1 MRTSKTES
9 KHPFSPARLSC
20 LAIGAALSCLSPAA
34 LAQVSSMV
42 ANGNYSYD
50 GNANTALVDSFPA
63 NSSGSVDVINF
74 SNGAGRSET
83 VLHSYG
89 DVNGN
94 FGSRASGSG
103 IYAVNGGFKI
113 VQSFTNTSAVAQ
125 LGSFHFQITPGMLQ
139 NNIGSALT
147 GSHYVESGLN
157 FNLQRGG
164 SSLWNSAA
172 WLRSDAAGTNFI
184 AGGDTSLYSGAGGL
198 YNVNGLSRDVNL
210 GVINAGETIQLTYTL
225 STYANGDTVAGP
237 DRWVPPGDF
246 VVPVGWS
253 SWDGCTR
260 GMAAAMSGDGCGLQP
275 GDVIH
280 TDGHWMAGDVSGSH
294 ASSGDPFRVHLA
306 DFHNLGFNVDSSGN
320 TLGEVSL
327 SPVPEPTTYAMLL
340 GGMGLMGM
348 LAARRRRRDGR

>member
-1 MRTSKTES
+1 MRINHTAS
-9 KHPFSPARLSC
+9 KHPFSAARLSC

-50 GNANTALVDSFPA
+50 GNANTALVDSFPT
-63 NSSGSVDVINF
+63 NNSGSVDVLNF
-74 SNGAGRSET
+74 SNGANRSET

-94 FGSRASGSG
+94 FGSRASGAG

-125 LGSFHFQITPGMLQ
+125 LGSFHFQITPGALQ
-139 NNIGSALT
+139 NSIGSALT
-147 GSHYVESGLN
+147 GNQYVESGLS

-225 STYANGDTVAGP
+225 NTYANGDTVAGP

-246 VVPVGWS
+246 VVPEGWS

-260 GMAAAMSGDGCGLQP
+260 GMAAASMSTGGCGLEP

-280 TDGHWMAGDVSGSH
+280 TDGHWVAGDVSGSH
-294 ASSGDPFRVHLA
+294 ASSGDPFRIQLA
-306 DFHNLGFNVDSSGN
+306 DYGIGFNVDSGGN

-340 GGMGLMGM
+340 GGMGLMGV